1 VGVHVNVP
9 ETGEDPWTVVKLA
22 SDGTPLAERVKMGVV
37 IEDSRAVIVNVRV
50 DVWTTVS
57 ADGAV
62 RRGEGWVPTLM
73 VTVTV
78 LVNEPL
84 VPVTST
90 V

>member
-22 SDGTPLAERVKMGVV
+22 SDGTPLAERVKMGGV

-62 RRGEGWVPTLM
+62 RTGEGWVPTLT

>member
-1 VGVHVNVP
+1 VNVP

-22 SDGTPLAERVKMGVV
+22 SEGTPLAERVKMGVV
-37 IEDSRAVIVNVRV
+37 IEDSWAVIVKVRV

-62 RRGEGWVPTLM
+62 RTGEGWVPTVIL
-73 VTVTV
+73 TATV

-90 V
+90 A